1 MREAAAERRERPP
14 DSPSSP
20 PPPPSPSG
28 PTQVCLK
35 PLSSGDTVE
44 GKEAGSRRLMRAR
57 SVEVGSRSRCY
68 RPGVGGAGGDST
80 RPDLV

>member
-1 MREAAAERRERPP
+1 MREAAAVERRERPP
-14 DSPSSP
+14 DP
-20 PPPPSPSG
+20 PPPPTFGSS

-35 PLSSGDTVE
+35 PLSSGDKVE

-80 RPDLV
+80 RPDPV